1 MALSCDNCCGSCSCI
16 DTLEADEDQDDGDA
30 CGEDKDEEDEDEDED
45 EDEEDDDD
53 GGTTDSLQPKAN
65 SAPLSIGPQVFQT
78 MHCIAFLFICL
89 YLYLYL
95 Y

>member
-30 CGEDKDEEDEDEDED
+30 CGEDEDDEDEDGDD
-45 EDEEDDDD
+45 EDD

-78 MHCIAFLFICL
+78 MHCIPFLFICL

>member
-1 MALSCDNCCGSCSCI
+1 MRYYFLALSCDNCCGSRI
-16 DTLEADEDQDDGDA
+16 DTLEECSEDQDDGDA
-30 CGEDKDEEDEDEDED
+30 CGEDEDDEDEDGDD
-45 EDEEDDDD
+45 EDD

>member
-1 MALSCDNCCGSCSCI
+1 MALSCDNCCGSRSCI
-16 DTLEADEDQDDGDA
+16 DTLEQCSEDQDDGDA
-30 CGEDKDEEDEDEDED
+30 CGEDEDDEDEDGDD
-45 EDEEDDDD
+45 EDD

-78 MHCIAFLFICL
+78 MHCIPFLFICL